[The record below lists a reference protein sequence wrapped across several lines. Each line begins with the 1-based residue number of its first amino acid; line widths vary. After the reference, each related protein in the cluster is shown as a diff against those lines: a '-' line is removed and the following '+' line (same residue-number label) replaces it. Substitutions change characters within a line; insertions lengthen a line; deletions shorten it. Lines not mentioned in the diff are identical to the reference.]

1 MKLTANG
8 VAINY
13 VLEGPA
19 SARVVTLAHSLG
31 ATLRL
36 WDAQADALTPP
47 YRVLRY
53 DVRGHGESDVPP
65 GPYSL
70 EQMADDVH
78 GLLGAL
84 GIAETHFVGLSMGG
98 LIGMSF
104 ALKHPRMV
112 RSLTLCD
119 TTSCYG
125 PQLHPMWTDRI
136 RTAEQEGMGEPLIER
151 TIEIWFTAAFRETHR
166 DAVDRVR
173 TMLRRTDPRGYA
185 AAIRAI
191 ADVDL
196 TDAIGAIG
204 CPTLV
209 MVGEQDPGTPVA
221 MARIIHE
228 RIPGSKLVVLPNAAH
243 CSCVEAAEEFN
254 KALIE
259 FLARVA

>member
-13 VLEGPA
+13 VLEGPMA
-19 SARVVTLAHSLG
+19 APVVTLAHSLG
-31 ATLRL
+31 ATFRL
-36 WDAQADALTPP
+36 WDAQADALTPQH
-47 YRVLRY
+47 RVLRY

-70 EQMADDVH
+70 EQMADDLH
-78 GLLGAL
+78 GLLAAL
-84 GIAETHFVGLSMGG
+84 GISETHFVGLSMGG

-104 ALKHPRMV
+104 ALEHPRMV

-125 PQLHPMWTDRI
+125 PQRRPMWTDRM
-136 RTAEQEGMGEPLIER
+136 RTAEREGMEPLVER
-151 TIEIWFTAAFRETHR
+151 TMEIWFTAAFRETHR

-173 TMLRRTDPRGYA
+173 AMLRRTDPRGYA
-185 AAIRAI
+185 AAIQAI

-196 TDAIGAIG
+196 TDAIGAIR

-221 MARIIHE
+221 MARIIHA
-228 RIPGSKLVVLPNAAH
+228 RIAGSRLVVLPNAAH

-259 FLARVA
+259 FLAGVA